1 MLAVRNGPL
10 RVDPELDGPYQV
22 RGNLEL
28 LSGTGRMVSRVTSA
42 RLCRCGGSS
51 TKPFCDNTHLKNGFR
66 SE

>member
-1 MLAVRNGPL
+1 MPVENPMLP
-10 RVDPELDGPYQV
+10 QV
-22 RGNLEL
+22 LEL

-51 TKPFCDNTHLKNGFR
+51 TKPFCDNTHSKNGFR